1 MLRLLTPRPPENGTS
16 CHDIFQELFPQLE
29 FTDSV
34 NAPIGWGFLF
44 REKLALRQFS
54 SEYVCRLKTCNFS
67 FFK

>member
-1 MLRLLTPRPPENGTS
+1 M
-16 CHDIFQELFPQLE
+16 IFFKKLFPQLE

-44 REKLALRQFS
+44 YEILAVGLFS
-54 SEYVCRLKTCNFS
+54 SEYVCRVKTRNFV